1 MKKIKEEKQTISFCG
16 VNAHF
21 QNGIAERR
29 IRDLREGGRKL
40 LIHVKS
46 RKRGSN

>member
-1 MKKIKEEKQTISFCG
+1 VTHCG

-29 IRDLREGGRKL
+29 IRDLQDRAPHHACPRQTQL
-40 LIHVKS
+40 A
-46 RKRGSN
+46 RCY